1 MGCPTTP
8 VNCWSLWTGDQSSGS
23 PSKIVNILL
32 SWRVTQRLIP
42 VHRLQQLTGVTLQDS
57 KIFTQEQT
65 KNLPFWTETSSKI
78 GKAAF
83 ASC

>member
-1 MGCPTTP
+1 MDWGSVFWVTLQDSKYFVILEGDPEDWSP
-8 VNCWSLWTGDQSSGS
+8 VNT
-23 PSKIVNILL
+23 
-32 SWRVTQRLIP
+32 
-42 VHRLQQLTGVTLQDS
+42 LQQLTGVTLQDS